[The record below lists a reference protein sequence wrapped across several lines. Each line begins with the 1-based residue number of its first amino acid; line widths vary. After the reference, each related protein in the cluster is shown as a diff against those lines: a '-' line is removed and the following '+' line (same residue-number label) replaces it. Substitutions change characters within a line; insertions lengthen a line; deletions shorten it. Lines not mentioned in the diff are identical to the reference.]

1 MAAVAGR
8 TLTRSI
14 ALVVIPVLALSGC
27 TSSKQPSGGP
37 TTGSTPSISVAPGSL
52 VYRYVIEGLT
62 ATMIL
67 QGKNGTLQIDNRTG
81 HGVGKPGFYVL
92 DAVDGHQVDGS
103 VADPSALPSGADR
116 TFHVTLGNID
126 PKDIGLL
133 VLLMGRDNYG
143 AFVEQQGSTAASSS
157 P

>member
-8 TLTRSI
+8 TLMRVI
-14 ALVVIPVLALSGC
+14 ALAGVSTLALSAC
-27 TSSKQPSGGP
+27 TSPTLPSGSQ

-52 VYRYVIEGLT
+52 VYRYVNEGLT
-62 ATMIL
+62 ATMVL
-67 QGKNGTLQIDNRTG
+67 HGRSGTLQIDNRTG

-103 VADPSALPSGADR
+103 VTDPSALPNGADR

-143 AFVEQQGSTAASSS
+143 AFVEQRGSAAASPS

>member
-1 MAAVAGR
+1 MGPVAR
-8 TLTRSI
+8 KTQMRAI
-14 ALVVIPVLALSGC
+14 ALAAIPILAFSAC
-27 TSSKQPSGGP
+27 TSSKARSGGTASGP
-37 TTGSTPSISVAPGSL
+37 TPSISVAPGSL
-52 VYRYVIEGLT
+52 VYRYANEGLT

-67 QGKNGTLQIDNRTG
+67 QGKTGTLQIDNRTG

-103 VADPSALPSGADR
+103 VAGASALPNGADR
-116 TFHVTLGNID
+116 TFHVTLGNVD

-143 AFVEQQGSTAASSS
+143 AFVEQQGSTAA
-157 P
+157 PPP